1 MLGNFQQSNLRIEIK
16 ATQKAIRESL
26 LYPSKLR
33 SWLWPQFISLS
44 LPETLYAGSTF
55 TSWTGFIPITHSVE
69 IAEDNYLRMLLSQGV
84 DGYHEWS
91 WGEGWIQSRIE
102 GVSALPLNLGQTL
115 SLMRLKKFLGD

>member
-55 TSWTGFIPITHSVE
+55 TSWTGVVPITHSVE

-102 GVSALPLNLGQTL
+102 GISALPLNLGQTL
-115 SLMRLKKFLGD
+115 SLLRLKKFLGD

>member
-55 TSWTGFIPITHSVE
+55 TSWTGLIPITHSVE

-102 GVSALPLNLGQTL
+102 GISALPLNLGQTL
-115 SLMRLKKFLGD
+115 SLLRLKKFLGD